1 MRVLATTNR
10 SETIVGRAL
19 QIILILLLPVAA
31 YGGTDKDDELEPH
44 ELVQGRI
51 AFMQCSA
58 CHAVSAE
65 NDTGKLGPSL
75 AGIFGRQAG
84 SLTGYSN
91 YSAALRDADFIWN
104 PETIAAFLADPSGF
118 VPGNLM
124 AFAGIEDVEKR
135 SLLVRY
141 LRRITGTED

>member
-10 SETIVGRAL
+10 SENIAGRAL
-19 QIILILLLPVAA
+19 QVILLSLLSIAA
-31 YGGTDKDDELEPH
+31 YGGPDGDDDLQQH

-51 AFMQCSA
+51 AFLQCSA

-65 NDTGKLGPSL
+65 DDNGKLGPSL
-75 AGIFGRQAG
+75 VGIFGRKAG
-84 SLTGYSN
+84 SLAGYSN

-104 PETIAAFLADPSGF
+104 PETLAAFLADPSGF